1 MTTWSARSLSLVWL
15 ERLFFFLFTL
25 AFVLFFCDVLFW
37 SVGNYKTLLYFS
49 VLFGIFTL
57 FFRKNREYVPLIG
70 RDAFLVLFCVS
81 LTVIL
86 SLGFVSTAY
95 VRKDYVQHGLYF
107 LLIILFLWYWLE
119 SSPSQVKLLVFKFLL
134 FVASLFALYQWYGV
148 IFVNE
153 KLGFFKNPHYL
164 ANFCILASMILA
176 AGILRFKGSLPRLFF
191 GLILVV
197 VFYLLLK
204 TQSRPAWLS
213 VFFVLSICLISFVRG
228 PKLFWGGGVL
238 LILPLALYVM
248 FPALFGERLMQLI
261 LHITTEERVAI
272 WADSLAFLSETPLNH
287 LVLGYGP
294 GSSQS
299 ILVEYFEKLHPGIE
313 FPHNFF
319 IELVIELGL
328 LGLALWGVAFLVFF
342 KLMFESSKSD
352 RPYCHYSVIVFAG
365 AASLFVFS
373 FLVFPF
379 YSRDVVLFQAPMWAV
394 AFWLKEANSA

>member
-1 MTTWSARSLSLVWL
+1 MNICFVRSLVLVWL
-15 ERLFFFLFTL
+15 ERFCFFLFTL
-25 AFVLFFCDVLFW
+25 VFALFFCDVLFW
-37 SVGNYKTLLYFS
+37 SVGNYKTLLYLS

-57 FFRKNREYVPLIG
+57 FFRKNREHVPLIG
-70 RDAFLVLFCVS
+70 RDEFLVLSCVS

-86 SLGFVSTAY
+86 SLVFVSTAY

-107 LLIILFLWYWLE
+107 LLIVLFFWYWLE
-119 SSPSQVKLLVFKFLL
+119 SSPPQVKLLAFKILL
-134 FVASLFALYQWYGV
+134 FVVSLFALYQWYGV

-176 AGILRFKGSLPRLFF
+176 AGIFRFKGSLPRLFI

-213 VFFVLSICLISFVRG
+213 VFFILSICLMSFVRG
-228 PKLFWGGGVL
+228 PKLILGGGVL
-238 LILPLALYVM
+238 LILPLALYVV

-261 LHITTEERVAI
+261 LHITTEERVEI
-272 WADSLAFLSETPLNH
+272 WADSLAFLSEMPLNH
-287 LVLGYGP
+287 LVFGYGP

-299 ILVEYFEKLHPGIE
+299 ILVEYVEKMHPGIE

-328 LGLALWGVAFLVFF
+328 LGLALWCFAFLVFF
-342 KLMFESSKSD
+342 KLMFESSKGG
-352 RPYCHYSVIVFAG
+352 RPYCDYSVIVFAG

-379 YSRDVVLFQAPMWAV
+379 YSRDVVLFQAPLWAV
-394 AFWLKEANSA
+394 AFWLKEADSA